1 MKRLS
6 LALAAFLV
14 LCVAAGAQTQDVT
27 KIGLC
32 DFTKVLLT
40 AYKDTKA
47 YRDYDQARQDI
58 NKEIA
63 RLTNELND
71 LQNQKLDAD
80 KANNAAKSLSL
91 QKTISDKTE
100 YLSTY
105 RTVKSAWLAQQG
117 NSLLTGPVLAEIL
130 DVVNQVAEANGFALI
145 IRSDTDAARA
155 MVLYR
160 IPEVDITDDVVNMI
174 LQRQGKSAG

>member
-1 MKRLS
+1 MKRLI
-6 LALAAFLV
+6 LTLAA
-14 LCVAAGAQTQDVT
+14 CVAMTLPAGAQTQEVT

-47 YRDYDQARQDI
+47 YRDYDQASQDI
-58 NKEIA
+58 RKEIA
-63 RLTNELND
+63 RLTNELTD

-80 KANNAAKSLSL
+80 KAGDTTKSLTL
-91 QKTISDKTE
+91 QKTINDKTE
-100 YLSTY
+100 YLNTY

-130 DVVNQVAEANGFALI
+130 DVVNQVAEAGGYSLI

-160 IPEVDITDDVVNMI
+160 IPDIDITDDVVKMI
-174 LQRQGKSAG
+174 LQRQGKPTG